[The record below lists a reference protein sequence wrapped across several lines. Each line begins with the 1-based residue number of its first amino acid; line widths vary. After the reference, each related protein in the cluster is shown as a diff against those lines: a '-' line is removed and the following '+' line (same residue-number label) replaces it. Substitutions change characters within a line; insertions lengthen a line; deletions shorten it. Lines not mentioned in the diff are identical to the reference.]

1 MAEYCH
7 FSAMQNSCTIMPL
20 FGDAHFLQ
28 ILAMQN
34 SGRIMPLF
42 GGAEFFQNLA
52 LQNNGR
58 IMPLFGGAEYLQ
70 NNATFR
76 RCRIFQ
82 NLALQNSAM
91 HWNLRIECRK
101 KLPNFCTAMQ
111 TLANSEPTVVFRKH
125 TPWQASSRGHERPES
140 QQKLKRARA
149 ATNTSLAQ
157 HGKVKH

>member
-1 MAEYCH
+1 
-7 FSAMQNSCTIMPL
+7 MQYPCRIMPL
-20 FGDAHFLQ
+20 FGGAHFLA
-28 ILAMQN
+28 ISAMQS

-76 RCRIFQ
+76 RCRVFQ

-91 HWNLRIECRK
+91 HWNLRIECK
-101 KLPNFCTAMQ
+101 KKSPNFCSAVQ
-111 TLANSEPTVVFRKH
+111 ILANGEPTVVFRKR
-125 TPWQASSRGHERPES
+125 TPWHGSSSGHESPEP
-140 QQKLKRARA
+140 QQKLKRTRA
-149 ATNTSLAQ
+149 ATDTSLAQ
-157 HGKVKH
+157 HGEMKL